1 MSVNKKIIES
11 EAIPPLGDF
20 EFSTVIWSGNGSGT
34 TQSITG
40 VGFKPDLVWYKVRNY
55 VYWNEF
61 VDSTR
66 GAGKELYSNS
76 QNGESTGNRLTSF
89 NSDGFSVT
97 GSAND
102 SGRNYVAWCWKAN
115 AGTTSSNTDGTI
127 TSTVQAANG
136 FSIVTYTGTG
146 SNGTIG
152 HGLNSDPNFIIT
164 KARTTISP
172 AIAEAWPAF
181 HSSLTNNNIAYLD
194 KTYAAGSGNK
204 TSVYSDPTTTS
215 TTFGI
220 GNWRGINQS
229 GTVYM
234 AYCFHSVSNYS
245 KIGSYTGTGTT
256 NSITGL
262 GFQPDWIMIK
272 RTDSAND
279 WTIFDSVRDG
289 YTDNDKVLW
298 ANLSD
303 AEATGG
309 TPTNID
315 LTSDGFAF
323 DSGVIGSSINA
334 NGGTYIYMAFKIN

>member
-115 AGTTSSNTDGTI
+115 AGTTSSNTDGSI

-136 FSIVTYTGTG
+136 FSIVEYTGTG
-146 SNGTIG
+146 SSGSVG
-152 HGLNSDPNFIIT
+152 HGLSSAPELVIT

-172 AIAEAWPAF
+172 SISEAWPVYV
-181 HSSLTNNNIAYLD
+181 STVDQLGYLD
-194 KTYAAGSGNK
+194 QNYAFGSA
-204 TSVYSDPTTTS
+204 TSVYTNPEVSATTLN
-215 TTFGI
+215 I
-220 GNWRGINQS
+220 DNWRGINQS
-229 GTVYM
+229 GVSYM
-234 AYCFHSVSNYS
+234 AYCFHSVDDYS
-245 KIGSYTGTGTT
+245 KFGSYSGTGV
-256 NSITGL
+256 NGNNITV
-262 GFQPDWIMIK
+262 GFQPDWLLVR
-272 RTDSAND
+272 RTNAGDN
-279 WTIFDSVRDG
+279 WVIVDSVRGVGNSLFPDL
-289 YTDNDKVLW
+289 DSQE
-298 ANLSD
+298 LSNSG
-303 AEATGG
+303 AVAFTSTGFTVNGASGGWNNG
-309 TPTNID
+309 T
-315 LTSDGFAF
+315 S
-323 DSGVIGSSINA
+323 
-334 NGGTYIYMAFKIN
+334 TYLYMAIKIT